1 MKMEKEQYDKYIK
14 PFINYCRN
22 DPIYISN
29 SKIEEYLKLTGL
41 GKNKDAVFAIIEL
54 YNSLDLP
61 RQILQKYAVELSR
74 SEGILQLPSRMSNY
88 IDSLKLRR
96 YSPRTLNIYISAL
109 RSIHVWLRENY
120 FISVDDIDP
129 KMASKYFLYLTDTV
143 KSSYSTVRIH
153 RFALAYYYREILKK
167 PLNLSFMMKMKKGSH
182 IPTVL
187 SREEI
192 VKILKNI
199 HNIKHR
205 CMVSLLYSS
214 GLRVSEVVNLK
225 VGDISF
231 NNMTITVREGK
242 GRKDRVT
249 IFSESLR
256 DPLRELIEDKKASD
270 FIFTSSFA
278 SGEKLSIRTLQQV
291 FYNALDRSGVKKD
304 ASCHDLRHSFA
315 SHLLESGTDLRYI
328 QELLGHK
335 NIATT
340 MIYTKVSNIKIRG
353 IKSPL

>member
-1 MKMEKEQYDKYIK
+1 MEKEKYDKYIR
-14 PFINYCRN
+14 PFITYCRN
-22 DPIYISN
+22 EPTYITN
-29 SKIEEYLKLTGL
+29 SKIEEYLNITGL
-41 GKNKDAVFAIIEL
+41 GKNKDAVYAIIEL

-61 RQILQKYAVELSR
+61 RQILQKFAVEVSHC
-74 SEGILQLPSRMSNY
+74 EGIMQLPLRMSDY

-96 YSPRTLNIYISAL
+96 YSPRTLKIYTTAL
-109 RSIHVWLRENY
+109 RNVHVWLRENY
-120 FISVDDIDP
+120 FSGVDDLTGE
-129 KMASKYFLYLTDTV
+129 MASKYFLYLTETI

-153 RFALAYYYREILKK
+153 RFAVAYYFRVILRR
-167 PLNLSFMMKMKKGSH
+167 PLDLSFMSKIKKSSH

-187 SREEI
+187 SHDEI

-199 HNIKHR
+199 FNIKHR

-214 GLRVSEVVNLK
+214 GLRVSEVVNLR
-225 VGDISF
+225 VGDISLS
-231 NNMTITVREGK
+231 NMTITVREGK

-249 IFSESLR
+249 VFSGN
-256 DPLRELIEDKKASD
+256 LREILSELMSDKKAGD
-270 FIFTSSFA
+270 FIFTSNYSP
-278 SGEKLSIRTLQQV
+278 GEKLSIRTLQKV
-291 FYNALDRSGVKKD
+291 FYDALARSGIQKE

-340 MIYTKVSNIKIRG
+340 MIYTKVSNVKIHG